1 VDGEDLLTLPANA
14 GDVGDL
20 GAGLADAADA
30 LAGIADL
37 ADAADAMAGIGDLAE
52 AADAMAGLG
61 TLVADLPNLAD
72 GVAALVPAEALA
84 VPVEALPLAAAGWV
98 ARLIVLFGRYAYL
111 LALAGSLI
119 ENTLVLGFLLPG
131 GTVVAL
137 AGAGA
142 RAVGLPLPVLVFLAA
157 AGMTGGACIDYWMG
171 RAGVARLLLHPRLQ
185 AHPRT
190 GTFCRGLAVKLDGA
204 APLLRRHG
212 WWMMLMAHAFG
223 HGRSTMALAA
233 GAGRLPLRRFLA
245 IEVPAAVLW
254 ATIFAGG
261 GYLLADRW
269 QAVELALRQVGAV
282 GLLLLPAAGALWW
295 WRRSRRARRTARAR
309 PA

>member
-1 VDGEDLLTLPANA
+1 MDGEDLLTLPADA
-14 GDVGDL
+14 GDASDL
-20 GAGLADAADA
+20 AAGLADAADA
-30 LAGIADL
+30 LAGLGDL
-37 ADAADAMAGIGDLAE
+37 PDAADAL
-52 AADAMAGLG
+52 AGLG
-61 TLVADLPNLAD
+61 NLVADLPNLAD
-72 GVAALVPAEALA
+72 GVAALMPAEAVA
-84 VPVEALPLAAAGWV
+84 VPVEALPLAAAG
-98 ARLIVLFGRYAYL
+98 
-111 LALAGSLI
+111 
-119 ENTLVLGFLLPG
+119 
-131 GTVVAL
+131 
-137 AGAGA
+137 
-142 RAVGLPLPVLVFLAA
+142 
-157 AGMTGGACIDYWMG
+157 MTGGACLDYWMG

-190 GTFCRGLAVKLDGA
+190 GALCRGLAVKLDGA

-212 WWMMLMAHAFG
+212 WWMMLVAHAFG

-269 QAVELALRQVGAV
+269 QAVELALRQVGAI
-282 GLLLLPAAGALWW
+282 GLLLVPAAGAIWW
-295 WRRSRRARRTARAR
+295 WRRSRRARRTAGAR

>member
-1 VDGEDLLTLPANA
+1 MDGEDLLTLPADA
-14 GDVGDL
+14 GDASDL
-20 GAGLADAADA
+20 AAGLADAADA
-30 LAGIADL
+30 LAGLGDL
-37 ADAADAMAGIGDLAE
+37 PDAADAL
-52 AADAMAGLG
+52 AGLG
-61 TLVADLPNLAD
+61 NLVADLPNLAD
-72 GVAALVPAEALA
+72 GVAALMPAEALA

-111 LALAGSLI
+111 LAFAGSLI

-142 RAVGLPLPVLVFLAA
+142 RAVGLPLPVLVLLAA
-157 AGMTGGACIDYWMG
+157 AGMTGGACLDYWMG

-190 GTFCRGLAVKLDGA
+190 GALCRGLAVKLDGA

-212 WWMMLMAHAFG
+212 WWMMLVAHAFG
-223 HGRSTMALAA
+223 HGRSSMALAA

-269 QAVELALRQVGAV
+269 QAVELALRQVGAI
-282 GLLLLPAAGALWW
+282 GLLLVPAAGAIWW
-295 WRRSRRARRTARAR
+295 WRRSRRARRTAGAR

>member
-1 VDGEDLLTLPANA
+1 
-14 GDVGDL
+14 
-20 GAGLADAADA
+20 
-30 LAGIADL
+30 
-37 ADAADAMAGIGDLAE
+37 
-52 AADAMAGLG
+52 
-61 TLVADLPNLAD
+61 
-72 GVAALVPAEALA
+72 
-84 VPVEALPLAAAGWV
+84 
-98 ARLIVLFGRYAYL
+98 
-111 LALAGSLI
+111 
-119 ENTLVLGFLLPG
+119 VLGFLLPG

-142 RAVGLPLPVLVFLAA
+142 RAVGLPLPVLVLLAA
-157 AGMTGGACIDYWMG
+157 AGMTGGACLDYWMG

-190 GTFCRGLAVKLDGA
+190 GALCRGLAVKLD
-204 APLLRRHG
+204 
-212 WWMMLMAHAFG
+212 AHAFG
-223 HGRSTMALAA
+223 HGRSSMALAA

-269 QAVELALRQVGAV
+269 QAVELALRQVGAI
-282 GLLLLPAAGALWW
+282 GLLLVPAAGAVWW
-295 WRRSRRARRTARAR
+295 WRRSRRARRTAGAR